1 MDALEISIQFKQ
13 SLNKAQQINI
23 LAELTDSD
31 TDTIIECLRDHGE
44 YVKDARCRRC
54 GGWYHQYLSPY
65 CPDCEDIRAA
75 ERESIMFMIKVNS
88 LKIKG
93 LMSEINSLKKS
104 NNMLRSTL

>member
-1 MDALEISIQFKQ
+1 MDELEISIQFKQ

-23 LAELTDSD
+23 LADLTDTD
-31 TDTIIECLRDHGE
+31 TDTIIEILKDHGE
-44 YVKDARCRRC
+44 YVTDSRCRRC
-54 GGWYHQYLSPY
+54 GGWYHKYLSPY
-65 CPDCEDIRAA
+65 CPECEEIRAA